1 MELDVIFRFVFALLF
16 TLSLIGMLYWGIRRF
31 GLIRFPN
38 YGSLEKRL
46 VIIEIL
52 KIDAK
57 NKVVLLKRD
66 SREHLILLGQ
76 ESSLLIDSSIKKVA
90 NNTSFYEEINA
101 QKSSV
106 NE

>member
-1 MELDVIFRFVFALLF
+1 MELDVIFRFFFALVF

-38 YGSLEKRL
+38 YGSLDKRL
-46 VIIEIL
+46 FIIEIL

-76 ESSLLIDSSIKKVA
+76 ESSLLIESPIEEVLNK
-90 NNTSFYEEINA
+90 TTFYEELNA
-101 QKSSV
+101 QRSNLEK
-106 NE
+106 

>member
-1 MELDVIFRFVFALLF
+1 MELDVIFRFFFALLF

-46 VIIEIL
+46 LIIEVL

-57 NKVVLLKRD
+57 NKLVLLKRD
-66 SREHLILLGQ
+66 SREHLILLSQ
-76 ESSLLIDSSIKKVA
+76 ESSLLIESPIKEVG
-90 NNTSFYEEINA
+90 NNTSFQEEL
-101 QKSSV
+101 SV
-106 NE
+106 KKK

>member
-1 MELDVIFRFVFALLF
+1 MELDVIFRFFFALVF

-46 VIIEIL
+46 LIIEVL

-57 NKVVLLKRD
+57 NRLVLFKRD

-76 ESSLLIDSSIKKVA
+76 ESSLLIESPIKEVG
-90 NNTSFYEEINA
+90 NNTPFHEELNA
-101 QKSSV
+101 QKSGMG
-106 NE
+106 E